1 MSFAG
6 VFNVGTFYCFFK
18 QKITVWQGFGIVFMI
33 VCVGC
38 LTLAANNKK
47 NEVITEEETT
57 KELEEDGEV
66 LDG

>member
-1 MSFAG
+1 
-6 VFNVGTFYCFFK
+6 
-18 QKITVWQGFGIVFMI
+18 MI

-38 LTLAANNKK
+38 LTLAANNEK
-47 NEVITEEETT
+47 NEVITEEETA